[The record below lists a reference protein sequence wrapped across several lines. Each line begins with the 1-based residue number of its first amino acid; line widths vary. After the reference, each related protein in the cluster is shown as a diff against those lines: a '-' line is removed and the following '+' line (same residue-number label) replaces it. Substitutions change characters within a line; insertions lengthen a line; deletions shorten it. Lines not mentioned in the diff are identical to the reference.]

1 MDMIKDGRY
10 HKLLG
15 LPAGAAA
22 LWAGKLNLR
31 WGHHAQKEADIDR
44 YGKVEQFDSGEFEA
58 SDIVEVTMEA
68 GQPVQ
73 GVARYPYSDNLDL
86 VMVLGKPEADVA
98 FVKTVWFNQAS
109 DNHKSLDRSKYNRL

>member
-1 MDMIKDGRY
+1 MIKDGRY

-15 LPAGAAA
+15 LPAGAAQ

-31 WGHHAQKEADIDR
+31 WGHHAQKEADADR
-44 YGKVEQFDSGEFEA
+44 YGKVEQFSAGEFEA

-68 GQPVQ
+68 GVPVW
-73 GVARYPYSDNLDL
+73 GVARYPYSDDLDL
-86 VMVLGKPEADVA
+86 VMVLGAPVRGEA
-98 FVKTVWFNQAS
+98 FVKTVWFNRAN